1 LTSKYHLLLTLFPH
15 GILKVSQNTL
25 IMASKEVIMIGK
37 LLATTRD
44 LILFFL
50 LMALIQIA
58 LKDTK
63 SYILEH
69 KKSLIHEL
77 DRNFIDQLYTAQRQ
91 LHSLEEHPI
100 HADTFATT
108 IADLKSRLSTIEEQY
123 KKNSPGLALLGP
135 IGTAA
140 IVTKEE
146 QLMKK
151 LLTVVNDLGNM
162 LHQTAQH
169 EVEFQPALTVSN
181 ALKNNKQLMKLL
193 VT

>member
-1 LTSKYHLLLTLFPH
+1 
-15 GILKVSQNTL
+15 
-25 IMASKEVIMIGK
+25 MIGK
-37 LLATTRD
+37 LLATIRD
-44 LILFFL
+44 IALFCL
-50 LMALIQIA
+50 LMALVQIA
-58 LKDTK
+58 LKDTT

-77 DRNFIDQLYTAQRQ
+77 DRDFIDQLYTAQRQ
-91 LHSLEEHPI
+91 LHVLEEHPI

-140 IVTKEE
+140 IITKEE

-151 LLTVVNDLGNM
+151 LLVVVNDLGNM
-162 LHQTAQH
+162 LHQISQH
-169 EVEFQPALTVSN
+169 EAEFQPALNVSN
-181 ALKNNKQLMKLL
+181 ALKNNKQLIKTLIA
-193 VT
+193 